1 MLWSCILLVSVAQ
14 VGVSQ
19 IPTDTAAGTE
29 ERAGKVSEE
38 VQQPGNTGFNFNPL
52 KSWGATLCQEEDEA
66 GHLNCH

>member
-29 ERAGKVSEE
+29 ERAGKVSDE
-38 VQQPGNTGFNFNPL
+38 VQQPGSTGF
-52 KSWGATLCQEEDEA
+52 
-66 GHLNCH
+66 